1 MATKWY
7 GKAAEAVA
15 SKKINLT
22 SDTFKVMLVTSAY
35 TPNQDT
41 HTTKS
46 DVTGEFTG
54 TGYTAGGVTL
64 TGPTLTQST
73 SENKWTWDA
82 NDVTWTGLT
91 GSFRYAVIYDDT
103 DSSKPLVGYADLGAQ
118 TATAQDVTIKWEYR
132 YQDPVSGDITS
143 SAGILELGY

>member
-22 SDTFKVMLVTSAY
+22 SDTFKVMLVSSSY

-46 DVTGEFTG
+46 DVTGEMTG

-64 TGPTLTQST
+64 TGLTLTQST

-82 NDVTWTGLT
+82 DDVTWTGLT

-103 DSSKPLVGYADLGAQ
+103 DASKPLVGYADLGDQ

-132 YQDPVSGDITS
+132 YQDEYTFEITS
-143 SAGILELGY
+143 GTGILELGY